1 MVVRCSSGVSETCE
15 LRLQV
20 GEVGDGDRSV
30 LQSVPVSIGEIGGDY
45 RYPGTVI
52 TVYIGTKMVYAG
64 DSVTQAID
72 RVCQPGG
79 IEYELWTL
87 REGD

>member
-1 MVVRCSSGVSETCE
+1 MVVRCSSEVSGTGE
-15 LRLQV
+15 LRSQV
-20 GEVGDGDRSV
+20 GEVGDGDRSG
-30 LQSVPVSIGEIGGDY
+30 LQSVPVSVGEIGNEY

-79 IEYELWTL
+79 IEYELWTV
-87 REGD
+87 

>member
-1 MVVRCSSGVSETCE
+1 MVVRCSSEVSGTGE
-15 LRLQV
+15 LRSQV
-20 GEVGDGDRSV
+20 GEVGDGDRSG
-30 LQSVPVSIGEIGGDY
+30 LQSVPVSVGEIGNEY

-79 IEYELWTL
+79 IDYELWTV
-87 REGD
+87 

>member
-1 MVVRCSSGVSETCE
+1 MVVRCGGTVSGNDQ
-15 LRLQV
+15 LRSQV
-20 GEVGDGDRSV
+20 GEVGDGDRSG
-30 LQSVPVSIGEIGGDY
+30 LQSVPVSVGQTGNGY

-79 IEYELWTL
+79 IDYELWTV
-87 REGD
+87 

>member
-1 MVVRCSSGVSETCE
+1 MVVRCSSAVSGTDK
-15 LRLQV
+15 LRSQV
-20 GEVGDGDRSV
+20 GEDGDGGRSL

-52 TVYIGTKMVYAG
+52 TVYIGTEMVYAG

-79 IEYELWTL
+79 IEYELWTH

>member
-1 MVVRCSSGVSETCE
+1 MVVRCGGTVSGTGE
-15 LRLQV
+15 LRSQV
-20 GEVGDGDRSV
+20 GEVGDGDRSGV
-30 LQSVPVSIGEIGGDY
+30 QPISVSIGQIGGDY

-52 TVYIGTKMVYAG
+52 TVYIGTEMVYAG

>member
-1 MVVRCSSGVSETCE
+1 MVVRCSSAVSGTGE
-15 LRLQV
+15 LRSQV
-20 GEVGDGDRSV
+20 GEAGESSGPGV
-30 LQSVPVSIGEIGGDY
+30 QSIPVTTGKTGNDY
-45 RYPGTVI
+45 RYSGTVI

-79 IEYELWTL
+79 IEYELWTV
-87 REGD
+87 

>member
-1 MVVRCSSGVSETCE
+1 MVVRCDGAVPGTGE
-15 LRLQV
+15 LRSQV

-64 DSVTQAID
+64 ESVTQAID
-72 RVCQPGG
+72 RICQPGG
-79 IEYELWTL
+79 IDYEVWTV
-87 REGD
+87 

>member
-1 MVVRCSSGVSETCE
+1 MVVSCGGGVSETSE
-15 LRLQV
+15 LRSQV
-20 GEVGDGDRSV
+20 GEAGEGSGPGV
-30 LQSVPVSIGEIGGDY
+30 QSIQVTTGKTGNDY
-45 RYPGTVI
+45 RYSGTVI

-79 IEYELWTL
+79 IEYELWAL
-87 REGD
+87 